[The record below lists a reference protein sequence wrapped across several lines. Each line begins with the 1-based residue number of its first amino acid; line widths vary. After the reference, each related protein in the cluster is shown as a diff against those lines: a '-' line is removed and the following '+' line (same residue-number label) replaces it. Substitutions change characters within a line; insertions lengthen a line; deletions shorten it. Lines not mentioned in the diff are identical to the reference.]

1 MKKRLVCCLLM
12 LALAITLPF
21 LAFAMQADDLAEVLP
36 AGFVQEVDSFSQL
49 TSSQLNMPIKLITR
63 HFLGGRNIQA
73 YASQQLDA
81 LDNGNALVLLLVIG
95 EENYAVA
102 LGEQLKADISPEK
115 AEALLTAHFREPF
128 LRDRDYPR
136 AAASFLLEIAAF
148 RASRMGMRLDSGEL
162 LKAYAGRPAGQTP
175 AAAFPTPGS
184 SWLDGIFGDYDITQE
199 EIRQNEK
206 DVKDALR
213 GRGGRISLF
222 QIAVI
227 GFILYKIFGKKKD
240 GSKKG
245 CGPLGWIFGAWG
257 LSKFFGWRK

>member
-1 MKKRLVCCLLM
+1 MKKRLTCFLLIVS
-12 LALAITLPF
+12 LALALPF
-21 LAFAMQADDLAEVLP
+21 LANAFQADDLAEVLP

-49 TSSQLNMPIKLITR
+49 TSTQLNMPIKLITR
-63 HFLGGRNIQA
+63 HFLGGRDIQA
-73 YASQQLDA
+73 YARQQLEA
-81 LDNGNALVLLLVIG
+81 LNNANALVLLLVIG
-95 EENYAVA
+95 EEDYAVA
-102 LGEQLKADISPEK
+102 LGEDLKADISPEK
-115 AEALLTAHFREPF
+115 AEALLTTHFREAF
-128 LRDRDYPR
+128 LKDRDYAR
-136 AAASFLLEIAAF
+136 ATASFLLEIAAF
-148 RASRMGMRLDSGEL
+148 KASRLGMHLDSGQL

-184 SWLDGIFGDYDITQE
+184 SWLDGIFGEYDITQE

-213 GRGGRISLF
+213 GRGNRISLF

-227 GFILYKIFGKKKD
+227 GFILFKIFGRKKV